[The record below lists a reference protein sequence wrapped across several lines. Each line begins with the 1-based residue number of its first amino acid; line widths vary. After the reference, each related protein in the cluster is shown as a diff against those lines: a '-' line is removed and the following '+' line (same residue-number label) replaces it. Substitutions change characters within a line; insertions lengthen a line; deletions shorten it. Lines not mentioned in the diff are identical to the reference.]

1 MRGINEECGVFGVWN
16 HKDASKLTYFGLH
29 SLQHRGQEGAGII
42 SSDGEKLYSYRNL
55 GLVSEVFKD
64 KELLYNLE
72 GTSAIGHVR
81 YATAGDNSVRNVQP
95 FLFDFYDMSVAIC
108 HNGNLVNAKSLRVE
122 LEKQGAIFHSSS
134 DTEVLI
140 HLIRRSEK
148 NSFEDKL
155 KESLSRIKGGFTYLV
170 LLKDTIYGAV
180 DPNSLRPLVIGKTQ
194 NGTYVMASETCAI
207 DSIGAEFVCNVKAGQ
222 LAIIDKNGLRI
233 ESYVTPDRISIAA
246 MEYVYFAR
254 PDSNIA
260 GVNVHTARKNTGRTL
275 ARECPANADI
285 VVGVPNSSLSA
296 ASGFAEES
304 GLPYEMGLIKN
315 QYIARTFIQPTQELR
330 EQGVRMKLS
339 AVKGVV
345 NGKRVVMVDDSI
357 VRGTTCK
364 RIVKLLKD
372 AGATEV
378 HVRIASPPF
387 AFPSFYGIDISTS
400 SELIAANK
408 TLAEIK
414 EIIGADSLGY
424 LSEQGLVDSIGLK
437 FDAPYNGLCMDCFN
451 GDYPAGLFDYEED
464 FMNSLTDIQ
473 KNILERKSK

>member
-1 MRGINEECGVFGVWN
+1 M
-16 HKDASKLTYFGLH
+16 S
-29 SLQHRGQEGAGII
+29 
-42 SSDGEKLYSYRNL
+42 
-55 GLVSEVFKD
+55 
-64 KELLYNLE
+64 
-72 GTSAIGHVR
+72 IG
-81 YATAGDNSVRNVQP
+81 
-95 FLFDFYDMSVAIC
+95 IC
-108 HNGNLVNAKSLRVE
+108 HNGNLVNAKTLRLE
-122 LEKQGAIFHSSS
+122 LEKNGAIFHSSS

-140 HLIRRSEK
+140 HLIRRSKKET
-148 NSFEDKL
+148 FEEKL
-155 KESLSRIKGGFTYLV
+155 KESLGKIKGGFTYLI
-170 LLKDTIYGAV
+170 LTKNTLYGAV
-180 DPNSLRPLVIGKTQ
+180 DPNSLRPLVIGKTE
-194 NGTYVMASETCAI
+194 NDTYVMASETCAI
-207 DSIGAEFVCNVKAGQ
+207 DNIGVEFLCNVKAGQ
-222 LAIIDKNGLRI
+222 LAIIDKDGLKI
-233 ESYVTPDRISIAA
+233 ENYTTPDRISIAA

-275 ARECPANADI
+275 AREYPADADI

-345 NGKRVVMVDDSI
+345 KGKKVVMVDDSI

-372 AGATEV
+372 AGASEV

-400 SELIAANK
+400 GELIAANK
-408 TLAEIK
+408 TLEEIK

-451 GDYPAGLFDYEED
+451 GDYPAGLYDYEED
-464 FMNSLTDIQ
+464 FNNSLTDIQ
-473 KNILERKSK
+473 RRILERKNK

>member
-16 HKDASKLTYFGLH
+16 HKEASKLTYFGLH

-42 SSDGEKLYSYRNL
+42 SSDGETLYSYRNL

-64 KELLYNLE
+64 KEILYNLV
-72 GTSAIGHVR
+72 GSSAIGHVR

-95 FLFDFYDMSVAIC
+95 FLFDFYDMSIGIC
-108 HNGNLVNAKSLRVE
+108 HNGNLVNAKTLRLE
-122 LEKQGAIFHSSS
+122 LEKNGAIFHSSS

-140 HLIRRSEK
+140 HLIRRSKKET
-148 NSFEDKL
+148 FEEKL
-155 KESLSRIKGGFTYLV
+155 KESLGKIKGGFTYLI
-170 LLKDTIYGAV
+170 LTKNTLYGAV
-180 DPNSLRPLVIGKTQ
+180 DPNSLRPLVIGKTE
-194 NGTYVMASETCAI
+194 NDTYVMASETCAI
-207 DSIGAEFVCNVKAGQ
+207 DNIGVEFLCNVKAGQ
-222 LAIIDKNGLRI
+222 LAIIDKDGLKI
-233 ESYVTPDRISIAA
+233 ENYTTPDRISIAA

-275 ARECPANADI
+275 ARECPADADI

-345 NGKRVVMVDDSI
+345 MVDDSI

-372 AGATEV
+372 AGALEV

-387 AFPSFYGIDISTS
+387 VFPSFYGIDISTS
-400 SELIAANK
+400 RELIAANK
-408 TLAEIK
+408 TLEEIK

-451 GDYPAGLFDYEED
+451 GDYPAGLYDYEED
-464 FMNSLTDIQ
+464 FNNSLTDIQ
-473 KNILERKSK
+473 RRILERKINK

>member
-16 HKDASKLTYFGLH
+16 HKEASKLTYFGLH

-42 SSDGEKLYSYRNL
+42 SSDGETLYSYRNL

-64 KELLYNLE
+64 KEILYNLV
-72 GTSAIGHVR
+72 GSSAIGHVR

-95 FLFDFYDMSVAIC
+95 FLFDFYDMSIGIC
-108 HNGNLVNAKSLRVE
+108 HNGNLVNAKTLRLE
-122 LEKQGAIFHSSS
+122 LEKNGAIFHSSS

-140 HLIRRSEK
+140 HLIRRSKKET
-148 NSFEDKL
+148 FEEKL
-155 KESLSRIKGGFTYLV
+155 KESLGKIKGGFTYLI
-170 LLKDTIYGAV
+170 LTKNTLYGV
-180 DPNSLRPLVIGKTQ
+180 DPNSLRPLVIGKTE
-194 NGTYVMASETCAI
+194 NDTYVMASETCAI
-207 DSIGAEFVCNVKAGQ
+207 DNIGVEFLCNVKAGQ
-222 LAIIDKNGLRI
+222 LAIIDKDGLKI
-233 ESYVTPDRISIAA
+233 ENYTTPDRISIAA

-275 ARECPANADI
+275 ARECPADADI

-345 NGKRVVMVDDSI
+345 KGKRVVMVDDSI

-372 AGATEV
+372 AGALEV

-387 AFPSFYGIDISTS
+387 VFPSFYGIDISTS
-400 SELIAANK
+400 RELIAANK
-408 TLAEIK
+408 TLEEIK

-451 GDYPAGLFDYEED
+451 GDYPAGLYDYEDD
-464 FMNSLTDIQ
+464 FNNSLTDIQ
-473 KNILERKSK
+473 RRILERKNK